1 VEKNYICSKVC
12 DPTWASIFP
21 SNSASVDAPSEWSV
35 IISSSPL
42 IVKKP
47 PDPNSTLVQKQ
58 KQKQWGCRRTQY
70 RTRTRIDA
78 RGVPQRGSK
87 GR

>member
-58 KQKQWGCRRTQY
+58 KTGKLTQY